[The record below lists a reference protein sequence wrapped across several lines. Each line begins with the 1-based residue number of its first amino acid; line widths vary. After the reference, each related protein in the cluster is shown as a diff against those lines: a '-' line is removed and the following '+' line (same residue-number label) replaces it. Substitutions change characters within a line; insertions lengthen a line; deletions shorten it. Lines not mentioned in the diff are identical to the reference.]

1 MHDFNL
7 RKPNKLIFV
16 LISDIVVEVN
26 IRTKDFRT
34 QNPLGL
40 STVCRT
46 ITAADLSLSETLPSA
61 ICLGTSHITVAAVTE
76 QPMFSS
82 FRKSQLAYSTPQ
94 MRCGLPCFSRVFVY
108 GDTYRTNYG

>member
-1 MHDFNL
+1 MDENVRLNIKLQFSFTAVRGFLLSSCLIFNL

-16 LISDIVVEVN
+16 LNSDIVVEVN

-46 ITAADLSLSETLPSA
+46 ITASDLS
-61 ICLGTSHITVAAVTE
+61 
-76 QPMFSS
+76 
-82 FRKSQLAYSTPQ
+82 
-94 MRCGLPCFSRVFVY
+94 
-108 GDTYRTNYG
+108 